1 MPAPKLPPLT
11 ALDDSNKVP
20 ITPHINK
27 TGNLINDLG
36 HYGGLH
42 QPYRTEDTMMLEL
55 NAVKSAVEL
64 AKRVNIA
71 TQTDHLAVRD
81 ILPDKD
87 FIDGNDNAIT
97 AREWRQPTSGH
108 YEVTETDVRVY
119 HINRAVDYHNKVY
132 VFWGL
137 RYVGRGPG
145 DDEGVTDSASITIK
159 DSTNTYDV
167 WHTEGMD
174 LNKEMYAFKP
184 ILVKNYVDFSIYV
197 RPKITTGSGSF
208 DNYQIL
214 GKIIENAGDT
224 IMGSPSKVDSP
235 VT

>member
-1 MPAPKLPPLT
+1 M
-11 ALDDSNKVP
+11 
-20 ITPHINK
+20 
-27 TGNLINDLG
+27 
-36 HYGGLH
+36 
-42 QPYRTEDTMMLEL
+42 
-55 NAVKSAVEL
+55 
-64 AKRVNIA
+64 
-71 TQTDHLAVRD
+71 
-81 ILPDKD
+81 
-87 FIDGNDNAIT
+87 
-97 AREWRQPTSGH
+97 
-108 YEVTETDVRVY
+108 
-119 HINRAVDYHNKVY
+119 Y

-208 DNYQIL
+208 DSYQIL
-214 GKIIENAGDT
+214 GKVVEPAGET

-235 VT
+235 VS